1 MTYRVRLTAE
11 ALEDLDRLYDF
22 LVKLDLDAAE
32 RALAAI
38 ERAFELLTYSPF
50 SCRKA
55 LLQKSPRW
63 REILIPFGHS
73 GYVALF
79 EIDDDQTVT
88 VTAVRHQREEDYHF
102 LMGTAQSRLATL
114 GSSTLRL
121 TPPHSATRVASR
133 CGRPFCAPATNV

>member
-1 MTYRVRLTAE
+1 MTYKVRLTAE
-11 ALEDLDRLYDF
+11 ALEDLDQLYDF
-22 LVKLDLDAAE
+22 LVKRDLDAAD

-79 EIDDDQTVT
+79 EIDDDRTVT
-88 VTAVRHQREEDYHF
+88 VAAVRHQREEDYH
-102 LMGTAQSRLATL
+102 
-114 GSSTLRL
+114 
-121 TPPHSATRVASR
+121 
-133 CGRPFCAPATNV
+133 

>member
-1 MTYRVRLTAE
+1 MTYKVRLTAE

-22 LVKLDLDAAE
+22 LVKRDLDAAD

-79 EIDDDQTVT
+79 EIDDDRTVT
-88 VTAVRHQREEDYHF
+88 ITAVRHQREEDYH
-102 LMGTAQSRLATL
+102 
-114 GSSTLRL
+114 
-121 TPPHSATRVASR
+121 
-133 CGRPFCAPATNV
+133 